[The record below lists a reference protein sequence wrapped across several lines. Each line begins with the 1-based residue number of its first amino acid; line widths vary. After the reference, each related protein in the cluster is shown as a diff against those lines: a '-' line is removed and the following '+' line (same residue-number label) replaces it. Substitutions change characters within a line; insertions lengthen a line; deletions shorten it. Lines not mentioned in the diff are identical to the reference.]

1 MGWALRS
8 LLGFLDV
15 AGYLPT
21 RLAGSVRAVRG
32 WEVVTRRHAVTGQEI
47 TAVLAACD
55 RRAARG
61 RRDYAILML
70 LTRLGLRA
78 GEVAAI
84 RIDDIDWRQGLLTV
98 R

>member
-1 MGWALRS
+1 M
-8 LLGFLDV
+8 
-15 AGYLPT
+15 
-21 RLAGSVRAVRG
+21 
-32 WEVVTRRHAVTGQEI
+32 
-47 TAVLAACD
+47 LAACD
-55 RRAARG
+55 RHSARG

-98 R
+98 RGKGNTLADLPVPPTSGRRWPITYGKAVRAA